1 MMISTR
7 MIAPLAAT
15 GLLATGLGGASA
27 LNSAS
32 ASAPVH
38 TWKFVAVQTA
48 SHSLGKVTFGGTDKN
63 RSQGELVG
71 YDTISGRFHV
81 RTRTVDIDFALAR
94 KGGLMFGHVT
104 GTQAG
109 VFAGRVTGGTGR
121 YMGATGTVTG
131 HNAPQ
136 TDKKTFLTVKW
147 TK

>member
-1 MMISTR
+1 MKISPR

-32 ASAPVH
+32 ATAPVH
-38 TWKFVAVQTA
+38 TWKFVAIQTG
-48 SHSLGKVTFGGTDKN
+48 SHSLGKFTFAGTDKD
-63 RSQGELVG
+63 RTKGKVVG
-71 YDTISGRFHV
+71 FDTITGRFHV

-94 KGGLMFGHVT
+94 KGGLMFGHVVGTEAGEFT
-104 GTQAG
+104 GT
-109 VFAGRVTGGTGR
+109 VRGGTGR
-121 YMGATGTVTG
+121 YKGATGTVTG

-136 TDKKTFLTVKW
+136 NDKKTFLTVRW